1 MNCLPLEPLNI
12 IIRGQMSYQHATEVN
27 TRDKPV
33 YGQEIIT
40 QMVEEKKNFF

>member
-1 MNCLPLEPLNI
+1 MNCLPLEHLTI

-33 YGQEIIT
+33 YSQEIVFHKYNT
-40 QMVEEKKNFF
+40 NG